1 MRPVVLSITG
11 VGTSNPYAVD
21 TYISPSNMGLAVIVT
36 GTITYKVQYTFDNV
50 FAAGYSPTAGSSNWF
65 DHPTLVG
72 SASGNSNIAYPVTG
86 IRLLTSA
93 GTGTATLTIIQAGGG
108 GNA

>member
-1 MRPVVLSITG
+1 MRPAVFTVTG
-11 VGTSNPYAVD
+11 VGVSNPYGVD
-21 TYISPSNMGLAVIVT
+21 TYISPSNMGLAVTVT
-36 GTITYKVQYTFDNV
+36 GTITYKVQYTFDNIYADNYV
-50 FAAGYSPTAGSSNWF
+50 PASGNWF

-72 SASGNSNIAYPVTG
+72 SASVNSNIAYPVNG
-86 IRLLTSA
+86 IRLITTA

>member
-1 MRPVVLSITG
+1 MRPVVISITG
-11 VGTSNPYAVD
+11 SSRNSNVVPID
-21 TYISPSNMGLAVIVT
+21 NYISPANMGMAVVVS
-36 GTITYKVQYTFDNV
+36 GTITFKVQYTFDDV
-50 FAAGYSPTAGSSNWF
+50 FAKGYDPTSGNWF

-72 SASGNSNIAYPVTG
+72 SASVNSNIAYPVSG
-86 IRLLTSA
+86 IRLITTA

>member
-1 MRPVVLSITG
+1 MRPVVLLITG
-11 VGTSNPYAVD
+11 VGASNPYAVD
-21 TYISPSNMGLAVIVT
+21 TYISPSNMGLAVIVS
-36 GTITYKVQYTFDNV
+36 GTITYKVQYTFDDV
-50 FAAGYSPTAGSSNWF
+50 FAKNYVAASGNWF

-86 IRLLTSA
+86 IRLLTTA

>member
-1 MRPVVLSITG
+1 
-11 VGTSNPYAVD
+11 
-21 TYISPSNMGLAVIVT
+21 MGLAVIVT

-50 FAAGYSPTAGSSNWF
+50 FASTYVAASGNWF

-86 IRLLTSA
+86 IRLSTTA
-93 GTGTATLTIIQAGGG
+93 GTGSATLTIIQAGGG

>member
-1 MRPVVLSITG
+1 MRPAVFTVTG
-11 VGTSNPYAVD
+11 VGNSNPYVVD

-36 GTITYKVQYTFDNV
+36 GTITYKVQYTFDNL
-50 FAAGYSPTAGSSNWF
+50 FASDYVASSGNWF

-72 SASGNSNIAYPVTG
+72 SASANSNVAYPVTG
-86 IRLLTSA
+86 IRLLTTA
-93 GTGTATLTIIQAGGG
+93 GTGSATLTIIQAGGG

>member
-1 MRPVVLSITG
+1 MRPVVFTVTG
-11 VGTSNPYAVD
+11 VGNSNPYTVD

-36 GTITYKVQYTFDNV
+36 GTITYKVQYTFDNM
-50 FAAGYSPTAGSSNWF
+50 FASNYVAASGNWF

-86 IRLLTSA
+86 IRLSTTA
-93 GTGTATLTIIQAGGG
+93 CTGSATLTIIQAGG
-108 GNA
+108 

>member
-1 MRPVVLSITG
+1 MKPVNLSVTG
-11 VGTSNPYAVD
+11 VGSTPVYAVD
-21 TYISPSNMGLAVIVT
+21 TYVAPSNMGMAVIVT

-50 FAAGYSPTAGSSNWF
+50 FASGYDPSTGNWF

-86 IRLLTSA
+86 IRLITTA
-93 GTGTATLTIIQAGGG
+93 GTGSATLTIVQAG
-108 GNA
+108 N